1 MCIGHIV
8 LKMLAAGNR
17 IYPEVELEDCDNSGN
32 FLYYNTAT
40 HFVVIIIIV
49 HSCAEACVIEK

>member
-8 LKMLAAGNR
+8 LNMLAAGNR
-17 IYPEVELEDCDNSGN
+17 IYPEGALEDYDNRGN
-32 FLYYNTAT
+32 LLYYNTAT